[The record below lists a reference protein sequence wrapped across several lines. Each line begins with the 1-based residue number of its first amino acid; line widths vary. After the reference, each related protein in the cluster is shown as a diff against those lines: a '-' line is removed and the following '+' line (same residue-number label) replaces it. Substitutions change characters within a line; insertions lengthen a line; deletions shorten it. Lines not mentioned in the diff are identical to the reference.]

1 MTHDGGCKCGC
12 QTSSETPPEPTFT
25 GKTEGGDIPA
35 RGEKSLKGPT
45 AAEKMLGMNWEAL
58 HDKVE
63 LYGLAGLCGQ
73 FMSRGL
79 TGDRLTKAVVDT
91 LDAAREV
98 KAKLDGLK

>member
-1 MTHDGGCKCGC
+1 MSDESTEKK
-12 QTSSETPPEPTFT
+12 E
-25 GKTEGGDIPA
+25 KT
-35 RGEKSLKGPT
+35 LKGPT

-73 FMSRGL
+73 FMSRGM